1 MRDSSGEDRP
11 PFLSGGG
18 EMGARLRAHDWTSSP
33 LGAPAGWPAALRTAV
48 GIMLNSRH
56 PMYVAWGA
64 DLLFFHNDS
73 YIPLLGAKHPA
84 EPGQPFSRLWAE
96 IWDDLRQLT
105 ERALAGEAIWF
116 EDFHLSMTRNGVLED
131 TWFTFSFSPL
141 RDEAGD
147 VAGFLC
153 ACMETTGEVMTRRRL
168 TLQLDLAERLRT
180 LDTSGDIATVA
191 AEMLGRHF
199 KASRAGYAEIDRDG
213 LGFTVENDWTDGRM
227 PSLAGRSFPLDLLG
241 GGVVGHLRTG
251 LTLRIDDLAADPRTA
266 GAVSAG
272 IGARALLAVPLLKG
286 GRLAAILYL
295 HEPVPRAWTEADAE
309 LAAGVV
315 ERTWEAIERARAV
328 GALNRQRAEEGDRLR
343 RLFEQAPSFM
353 AVLREPGHV
362 YELANASYRRLVG
375 DREIIGKPVRQAIPE
390 LEEQGIVRLLDQVY
404 ASGVPHV
411 GRAVRL
417 LLLRNPGD
425 PTTNARGEERFVDFV
440 LQPITRADG
449 TVSGIFVD
457 GNDVTDLVRAR
468 ERAACL
474 VELGDR
480 LRDLND
486 TGAIAQAA
494 AEVLGKALGVSRAG
508 YGRVDAG
515 GLKVSVERDWT
526 DGRVAS
532 IAGTHEFRHYGSFI
546 DTLHR
551 GELLVMPDIAADPRT
566 SGHADALR
574 AIDVAAMVN
583 VPVME
588 EGRFSA
594 VLYIHDRAPRAW
606 TGEELALI
614 RDVADRTW
622 SAAERA
628 RSEAS
633 LRLLNRTLE
642 QQVAERTRDRDR
654 MWRLSTDIMLVAG
667 FDGRIVAVN
676 PAWSTLLGWSE
687 AELLSLSFLDLIH
700 PDDRAATEGE
710 AARLAKGL
718 VTLRF
723 ENRYRHKDGSYRLI
737 SWTAVPDEAR
747 IHAVGRDMTA
757 ERDALD
763 ALRSTEEALRQSQ
776 KMEAVGQLTGGVAH
790 DFNNLL
796 QVILGNLDMLQDR
809 LSDREDLL
817 RPVRFAMQAGDKA
830 ATLTQR
836 LLAFAR
842 RQPLAPVSLDLNALV
857 GDMQELIRRSVGET
871 IRVETV
877 AAGGLWRTWADAN
890 QVENALLNL
899 VINARDAMPD
909 GGRLVIETANANL
922 DGSYIATEFGLEPGE
937 YVCLSVTDT
946 GTGMPRDVVARAFE
960 PFFTTKAF
968 GQGTGLGLSQLYGFA
983 RQSGGHAAIYSE
995 EGGGTTVKLYLPR
1008 HRGGAQS
1015 EAQSVAPAAPVLPEP
1030 KRARDGETILVLEDE
1045 GLVRMLLVQSLE
1057 RQGYRVIEAH
1067 EPPAALAVLEADGK
1081 IDLLA
1086 TDVGLP
1092 GMNGRQV
1099 AEIARR
1105 RRPDLP
1111 VLFLTGYAHDADLDE
1126 SILGPRTQVLGKP
1139 FNARVLLARIRA
1151 MLEGAG

>member
-1 MRDSSGEDRP
+1 
-11 PFLSGGG
+11 
-18 EMGARLRAHDWTSSP
+18 
-33 LGAPAGWPAALRTAV
+33 
-48 GIMLNSRH
+48 
-56 PMYVAWGA
+56 MYVAWGP
-64 DLLFFHNDS
+64 DLRFFHNDS

-84 EPGQPFSRLWAE
+84 VPGEPLSRLWAE
-96 IWDDLRQLT
+96 IWDDLRPLT

-116 EDFHLSMTRNGVLED
+116 EDFHLSTTRNGVLED
-131 TWFTFSFSPL
+131 AWFTFSFSPL
-141 RDEAGD
+141 RDESGE

-153 ACMETTGEVMTRRRL
+153 ACMETTHEVMAKRRL
-168 TLQLDLAERLRT
+168 SLQLDLAERLRT
-180 LDTSGDIATVA
+180 LDTSGDIATVV

-199 KASRAGYAEIDRDG
+199 KAPRAGYAEIDHDG
-213 LGFTVENDWTDGRM
+213 LGFTVESDWTDGRM
-227 PSLAGRSFPLDLLG
+227 PSLAGRSFPLGILG
-241 GGVVGHLRTG
+241 EEVVDHLRAG
-251 LTLRIDDLAADPRTA
+251 RTLRIDDLAADPRTA
-266 GAVSAG
+266 GTAASAG
-272 IGARALLAVPLLKG
+272 IGTRALLAVPLVKG

-295 HEPVPRAWTEADAE
+295 HEPVPRSWTEADAE
-309 LAAGVV
+309 LAVGVV
-315 ERTWEAIERARAV
+315 ERTWEAIGRARAV
-328 GALNRQRAEEGDRLR
+328 GALNRQRAEEGERLR

-375 DREIIGKPVRQAIPE
+375 DREIIGKPVRQAVPE
-390 LEEQGIVRLLDQVY
+390 LEEHGIVRLLDRVY
-404 ASGVPHV
+404 VGGEPYV
-411 GRAVRL
+411 GRAVRVL
-417 LLLRNPGD
+417 FLRNPD
-425 PTTNARGEERFVDFV
+425 DRRTNARREERFVDFV
-440 LQPITRADG
+440 LQPIIRADG
-449 TVSGIFVD
+449 TVTGIFVD

-486 TGAIAQAA
+486 TAAIAQAA
-494 AEVLGKALGVSRAG
+494 AEILGKALGVSRAG
-508 YGRVDAG
+508 YGRVDAS
-515 GLKVSVERDWT
+515 GLKVRIERDWT

-532 IAGTHEFRHYGSFI
+532 IAGTHDFRHYGSFV
-546 DTLHR
+546 DNLHR
-551 GELLVMPDIAADPRT
+551 GELLVMPDIATDPRT
-566 SGHADALR
+566 SGHAEALR
-574 AIDVAAMVN
+574 AIDVAALVN

-588 EGRFSA
+588 DGRFSA
-594 VLYIHDRAPRAW
+594 VLYIHDVAPRAW
-606 TGEELALI
+606 TDEELALI

-667 FDGRIVAVN
+667 FDGQIVAVN
-676 PAWSTLLGWSE
+676 PAWTTLLGWTE
-687 AELLSLSFLDLIH
+687 AELLSLSFLDLVH
-700 PDDRAATEGE
+700 PDDRAQTEGE
-710 AARLAKGL
+710 AGRLAKGL

-763 ALRSTEEALRQSQ
+763 ALRSAEEALRQSQ

-796 QVILGNLDMLQDR
+796 QVILGNLDMLRDK
-809 LSDREDLL
+809 LSDRADLL
-817 RPVRFAMQAGDKA
+817 RHVRFAMQAGERG

-842 RQPLAPVSLDLNALV
+842 RQPLAPVSLNLNALV
-857 GDMQELIRRSVGET
+857 GDMQELVQRSVGEAVQ
-871 IRVETV
+871 VEAV
-877 AAGGLWRTWADAN
+877 MAGGLWRTWADAN

-899 VINARDAMPD
+899 AINARDAMPD

-946 GTGMPRDVVARAFE
+946 GTGMPRDVAARAFE
-960 PFFTTKAF
+960 PFFTTKAI

-995 EGGGTTVKLYLPR
+995 EGRGTTVKLYLPR
-1008 HRGGAQS
+1008 HRGAARI
-1015 EAQSVAPAAPVLPEP
+1015 EPAPAPVPPEP

-1057 RQGYRVIEAH
+1057 RQGYRVIEAY
-1067 EPPAALAVLEADGK
+1067 EPQAALAVLETDGK

-1111 VLFLTGYAHDADLDE
+1111 VLFLTGYAHDAALDE

-1139 FNARVLLARIRA
+1139 FNARTLLAKIRT